1 MRQKPKILVVGSG
14 IVGTSIA
21 LSCLKLGADVVV
33 LEQEK
38 LGGAAS
44 SKSFGWI
51 NASFADS
58 PAYFELRNA
67 AVKAFRNLK
76 TEINLKESVRWQG
89 TLWWEESGQ
98 ELKKQFYSLVDRGYA
113 AKLLN
118 NNEIKSLEPI
128 LKDVPEEAIL
138 TRLEGAAEADRVALT
153 MLRKITDEG
162 GKVISGCSVTGLK
175 IEKGH
180 ISSVHTNIGEI
191 TCDMVAIATG
201 AAAQKGLDGFDWKLP
216 MNNKKGLI
224 VQTCPVPDKINHVLM
239 TNDVHFKQNVDGTLT
254 AGEIYSGDL
263 DEGVVALD
271 LASDVLLRISKKLH
285 LTADLNPT
293 NIQIGVRPVPIDGFP
308 VVGNIMGQRGVF
320 VAVMHSGVTLAP
332 LIGQLLALEMLQIS
346 ESPLLNSFR
355 PSRFV
360 N

>member
-1 MRQKPKILVVGSG
+1 MRQKQKILVVGSG

>member
-128 LKDVPEEAIL
+128 LKDVPEEAIM